1 MSVTVTGATGRLGRH
16 AVETLLRLGVP
27 ASQIV
32 ATGRDLDK
40 IKDLADRGVTI
51 RRADF
56 SDADSLAAAFDGTQ
70 KLLLVSTT
78 TPSERSENHRRA
90 IDAAQAAGVSHVV
103 YTSTA
108 NAESA
113 RMILA
118 QAHRETERYLRDSGL
133 PFTILRNGWYL
144 ENYTSQL
151 ALYQQH
157 GSIAGVAGQGRV
169 NAATIADYAEAAATV
184 LSTDGHLGAVYEL
197 GGDEAFTLAELAAQV
212 SDATGQAVVYNNLP
226 ADEYTR
232 LLAGAG
238 VPEPLAHVLADSDLG
253 LARGEL
259 LADTGDLRRLL
270 GRPTTTPAE
279 AIAAAIAQQH
289 QAS

>member
-1 MSVTVTGATGRLGRH
+1 
-16 AVETLLRLGVP
+16 
-27 ASQIV
+27 
-32 ATGRDLDK
+32 
-40 IKDLADRGVTI
+40 
-51 RRADF
+51 
-56 SDADSLAAAFDGTQ
+56 
-70 KLLLVSTT
+70 
-78 TPSERSENHRRA
+78 
-90 IDAAQAAGVSHVV
+90 
-103 YTSTA
+103 
-108 NAESA
+108 
-113 RMILA
+113 MILA
-118 QAHRETERYLRDSGL
+118 EAHRQTERYLRDSGL

-151 ALYQQH
+151 AVYQQH
-157 GSIAGVAGQGRV
+157 GSIAGAAAQGRV
-169 NAATIADYAEAAATV
+169 SAATIADYAEAAAAV

-212 SDATGQAVVYNNLP
+212 SEATGQAIVYNNLP

-259 LADTGDLRRLL
+259 LADTGDLRRLI

-279 AIAAAIAQQH
+279 AIAAAVAQQC
-289 QAS
+289 